1 MLFAIWLNALD
12 KMWGCTLQLLH
23 QLEQLSLNT
32 QQSIGMAK
40 CNTALYKNDK
50 GRH

>member
-1 MLFAIWLNALD
+1 LNALD

-40 CNTALYKNDK
+40 CNTTLYKNDK